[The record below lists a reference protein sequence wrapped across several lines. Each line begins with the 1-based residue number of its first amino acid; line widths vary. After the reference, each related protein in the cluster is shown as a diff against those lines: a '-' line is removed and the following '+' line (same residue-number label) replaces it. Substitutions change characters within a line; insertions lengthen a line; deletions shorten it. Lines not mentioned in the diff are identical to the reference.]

1 MTLEGAIRA
10 RATAE
15 SVARHSY
22 GKLVAFLAARSR
34 DVAAAEDALSEA
46 FAAALQK
53 WPQEGVP
60 DKPEAW
66 LLVVARRRLIDAHRR
81 RQHGQH
87 VLDQLGLLFDP
98 MAEDAGPRPIPDERL
113 ALMFVCAHPAIDRSV
128 RAPLMLQTIL
138 GFDAATIAQAFL
150 VPAATMSQR
159 LVRAKNKIR
168 QAGIAFRIPQRSEW
182 VGRLGDVL
190 DALYANF
197 TEGWSCPTMDDPRR
211 QNLAEEGI
219 WLARLIAS
227 LLPDEPE
234 VLGLL
239 ALMLHAAARRNAR
252 RDAQGDYV
260 PLELQDCRLWDEE
273 AIQEAESH
281 LLQASR
287 LQAPGRFQLEAA
299 VQSVHAAR
307 RLTGRTDWPA
317 LALLYDALLAIS
329 GSPVVA
335 MNRAVAKARVAGAE
349 VGLAE
354 LDELKHDSRLQHY
367 QPYWAARAE
376 LLAGAGHL
384 SEARAAFSKA
394 IELEEDLAVRR
405 FLLGRAARLCDA
417 DGSA

>member
-1 MTLEGAIRA
+1 
-10 RATAE
+10 
-15 SVARHSY
+15 
-22 GKLVAFLAARSR
+22 
-34 DVAAAEDALSEA
+34 
-46 FAAALQK
+46 
-53 WPQEGVP
+53 
-60 DKPEAW
+60 
-66 LLVVARRRLIDAHRR
+66 
-81 RQHGQH
+81 
-87 VLDQLGLLFDP
+87 
-98 MAEDAGPRPIPDERL
+98 
-113 ALMFVCAHPAIDRSV
+113 
-128 RAPLMLQTIL
+128 
-138 GFDAATIAQAFL
+138 
-150 VPAATMSQR
+150 
-159 LVRAKNKIR
+159 
-168 QAGIAFRIPQRSEW
+168 

-197 TEGWSCPTMDDPRR
+197 TEGWSSPTIEDPRR
-211 QNLAEEGI
+211 QKLAEEGI

-252 RDAQGDYV
+252 RDAEGDYV

-273 AIQEAESH
+273 AIQEAES
-281 LLQASR
+281 LLLEASR
-287 LQAPGRFQLEAA
+287 RQAPGRFQLEAA

-335 MNRAVAKARVAGAE
+335 MNRAVAKARVEGAE

-354 LDELKHDSRLQHY
+354 LDELRHDSRLQHY

-376 LLAGAGHL
+376 LLAGAGRNG
-384 SEARAAFSKA
+384 EARSALSKA
-394 IELEEDLAVRR
+394 IELEDDLAVRR

>member
-1 MTLEGAIRA
+1 
-10 RATAE
+10 
-15 SVARHSY
+15 
-22 GKLVAFLAARSR
+22 
-34 DVAAAEDALSEA
+34 
-46 FAAALQK
+46 
-53 WPQEGVP
+53 
-60 DKPEAW
+60 
-66 LLVVARRRLIDAHRR
+66 
-81 RQHGQH
+81 
-87 VLDQLGLLFDP
+87 
-98 MAEDAGPRPIPDERL
+98 
-113 ALMFVCAHPAIDRSV
+113 
-128 RAPLMLQTIL
+128 
-138 GFDAATIAQAFL
+138 
-150 VPAATMSQR
+150 
-159 LVRAKNKIR
+159 
-168 QAGIAFRIPQRSEW
+168 
-182 VGRLGDVL
+182 
-190 DALYANF
+190 
-197 TEGWSCPTMDDPRR
+197 MDDPRR